1 MLNIITVIKN
11 LKAEKLLLHS
21 AFEWVQKN
29 YNLKPYFRMSYTG
42 SFAFIANFPN
52 AFWGCLS
59 EKNMY
64 QMFDISQFYILLKSI
79 HSIQAGSCWYKY
91 ECYLLF
97 YHM

>member
-52 AFWGCLS
+52 AF
-59 EKNMY
+59 
-64 QMFDISQFYILLKSI
+64 
-79 HSIQAGSCWYKY
+79 
-91 ECYLLF
+91 
-97 YHM
+97 